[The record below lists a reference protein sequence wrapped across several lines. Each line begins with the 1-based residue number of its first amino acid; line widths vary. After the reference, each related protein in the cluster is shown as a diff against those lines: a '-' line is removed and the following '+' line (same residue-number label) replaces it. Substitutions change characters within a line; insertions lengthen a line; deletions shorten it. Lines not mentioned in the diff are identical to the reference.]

1 MKIHQAIFEKT
12 EELLKKHLGDKLSI
26 DVEKYDDG
34 YIETHISIIDTNFW
48 VSCDDRELTV
58 GSGFNHRHFNPE
70 FDDIN
75 EIIEVLLNSL
85 TKRKRITEYYKGK
98 FHYKTK
104 TEIESKNGEFSE
116 LSTSLT
122 WLFPFW
128 KKTKEKVVIEKSI
141 IDQKLIEKEINEIKN
156 YAQQF
161 V

>member
-1 MKIHQAIFEKT
+1 MKVHQVIFKKT
-12 EELLKKHLGDKLSI
+12 EALLKKHLGDKLSI
-26 DVEKYDDG
+26 YVRKYNHG
-34 YIETHISIIDTNFW
+34 YIETNISIIDNDFW
-48 VSCDDRELTV
+48 VSCDDRELTI
-58 GSGFNHRHFNPE
+58 GNGLNHQHFNPE

-104 TEIESKNGEFSE
+104 AELESKNGEFSE

-128 KKTKEKVVIEKSI
+128 KKTKEKVVIEKNI

-156 YAQQF
+156 YAQQG

>member
-1 MKIHQAIFEKT
+1 MKVHQVIFEKT
-12 EELLKKHLGDKLSI
+12 KELLKKHLGDKLSI
-26 DVEKYDDG
+26 DIEKYDDE
-34 YIETHISIIDTNFW
+34 YLETHISITDTDFW
-48 VSCDDRELTV
+48 VSCDDRELTI
-58 GSGFNHRHFNPE
+58 GNGFNHRHFNPE

-104 TEIESKNGEFSE
+104 AEIESENGEFSE

-128 KKTKEKVVIEKSI
+128 KKTKEKVVIEKNI
-141 IDQKLIEKEINEIKN
+141 IDQKLIEKEIDEINN
-156 YAQQF
+156 YAQWL
-161 V
+161 